1 MISRFKLSLNV
12 SSSTKSKNKHQG
24 HPTPDVN
31 PPHQFPEKGKRT
43 GPFSEQMGQ
52 KEENGHEA
60 RPPQVSPGVLCPV
73 CGSTLVSS
81 RGHIGSTLQP
91 GAPDTPP

>member
-12 SSSTKSKNKHQG
+12 SSSTKSKNKNQG

-43 GPFSEQMGQ
+43 GPSSEQMGQ
-52 KEENGHEA
+52 KEENGREA
-60 RPPQVSPGVLCPV
+60 RPPQSQVSCAV